1 MHVNQTAQYA
11 LRVLMEMAKTPSG
24 TVARAQD
31 LSRTTGVPAAYL
43 SKILR
48 RLAKDGILEA
58 RKGHGGGFSLTRRL
72 ERIRLMDVLA
82 AVGGALERDQCIFGI
97 GRCDARDPCPL
108 HHSWSGLNDAF
119 HSWSRRTTLRDL
131 QGTALRRRR
140 ARHRALPRA
149 RAGRG
154 ARPW

>member
-11 LRVLMEMAKTPSG
+11 LRVLMEMAKAPRG

-48 RLAKDGILEA
+48 RLVEDGILEA
-58 RKGHGGGFSLTRRL
+58 RKGHGGGFSLMRRL
-72 ERIRLMDVLA
+72 EGIRLMDVLA

-131 QGTALRRRR
+131 QGKALRRRR
-140 ARHRALPRA
+140 AR
-149 RAGRG
+149 GRTS
-154 ARPW
+154 A